1 MAVTTARLPGV
12 TFETR
17 MPSVP
22 SPLPRM
28 DVAAFVG
35 FAASGP
41 INVPVPVDEPTRF
54 HDIFGEDLPL
64 AVDDRTRQPVYAELP
79 AAVRGFFRNGGARCW
94 VVRVAGPSA
103 ATDRFLV
110 PGLLRTTPDAP
121 GVGAALVHESEAE
134 ARRRGYRGMMLHAR
148 DIAVGF
154 YERLGYGRIGE
165 PFVEVGIP
173 HQEMGKSMD

>member
-1 MAVTTARLPGV
+1 MELRWIPFGSPEYREVVELRRRVLRIPLGLDFTPEQLAGEGKDLHLAAYEGRALVGCLMLSDHGDGV
-12 TFETR
+12 IQMR
-17 MPSVP
+17 QVC
-22 SPLPRM
+22 
-28 DVAAFVG
+28 V
-35 FAASGP
+35 
-41 INVPVPVDEPTRF
+41 EP
-54 HDIFGEDLPL
+54 
-64 AVDDRTRQPVYAELP
+64 DRQGT
-79 AAVRGFFRNGGARCW
+79 
-94 VVRVAGPSA
+94 
-103 ATDRFLV
+103 
-110 PGLLRTTPDAP
+110 